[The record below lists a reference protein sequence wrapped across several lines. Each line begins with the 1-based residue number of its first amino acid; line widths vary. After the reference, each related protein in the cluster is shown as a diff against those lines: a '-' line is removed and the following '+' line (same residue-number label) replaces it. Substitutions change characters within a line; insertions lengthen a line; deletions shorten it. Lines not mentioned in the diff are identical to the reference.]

1 MPLKPIVIEFH
12 DIFIPLKHSAQVR
25 IRIKN
30 IDTQRSKK
38 ISGSHVLSNI

>member
-12 DIFIPLKHSAQVR
+12 DIFIPLKHSVQVR

-30 IDTQRSKK
+30 VDTREGLKK
-38 ISGSHVLSNI
+38 